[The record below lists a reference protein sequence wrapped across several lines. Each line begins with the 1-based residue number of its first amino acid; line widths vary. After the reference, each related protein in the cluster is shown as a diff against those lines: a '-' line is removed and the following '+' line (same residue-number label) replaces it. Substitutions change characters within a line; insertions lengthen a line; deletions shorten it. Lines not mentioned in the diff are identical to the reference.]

1 MKTAS
6 FVQLFGLATL
16 LVGVWMYSIPAALIV
31 SGIALTLVGIAM
43 ERPE

>member
-6 FVQLFGLATL
+6 AIQVFGLISLFA
-16 LVGVWMYSIPAALIV
+16 GVWMYSIPAALIV
-31 SGIALTLVGIAM
+31 SGVALTLVGIAM